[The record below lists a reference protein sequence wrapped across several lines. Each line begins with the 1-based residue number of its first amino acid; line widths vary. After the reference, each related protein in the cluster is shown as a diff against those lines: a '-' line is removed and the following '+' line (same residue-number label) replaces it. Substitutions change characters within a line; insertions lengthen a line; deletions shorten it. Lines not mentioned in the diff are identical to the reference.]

1 MKDLRKNLRKA
12 YKFYIY
18 YNTMVTKKKSLL
30 LLAGVFST
38 VAGIMFMIPSFLKA
52 SYYIAAFSTVL
63 VVAGLILIAIA
74 FGD

>member
-1 MKDLRKNLRKA
+1 
-12 YKFYIY
+12 
-18 YNTMVTKKKSLL
+18 MVSKKKSLL